1 MSRFFDPQTG
11 NYWRYDN
18 GQWWSYSYS
27 AENAIRALEL
37 AGWSAERRSHYGDAL
52 QHLRAAEKL
61 TNRQR
66 NPKEWARIQNAIAN
80 LLLQQGHYPEAENI
94 WRQVIET
101 RVVELGPEDPDTL
114 RSRTALA
121 ATMDAQGKSAEAE
134 AENREIVGMDEKLLG
149 ADDPDTIASRNNL
162 AEVLRKEGKYS
173 EAEAEYHDVINREEK
188 VLGPDHPDTLRSR
201 LGLAECLLR
210 QDKIQEGKEVAARV
224 VDGARKVCGAE
235 HPLTKAAEKLH
246 DDLQGKK

>member
-1 MSRFFDPQTG
+1 MNIEIPSAKKMNSMTTRNNSRAFALGVLFSLALAPAFVRMVNGESTPTPTPKTKRAAVSASASPGPSESPSATPSETSPPSVSRFFDPQTG

-134 AENREIVGMDEKLLG
+134 AEHREIVGMD
-149 ADDPDTIASRNNL
+149 
-162 AEVLRKEGKYS
+162 
-173 EAEAEYHDVINREEK
+173 
-188 VLGPDHPDTLRSR
+188 
-201 LGLAECLLR
+201 
-210 QDKIQEGKEVAARV
+210 
-224 VDGARKVCGAE
+224 
-235 HPLTKAAEKLH
+235 
-246 DDLQGKK
+246 